1 MIFTLK
7 SISTNYSKSCNFDGN
22 VSFVKTLQLQ
32 SERKSPDKKSLNLFP
47 SQLKLTFD
55 LKTEIDELGE
65 KQK

>member
-1 MIFTLK
+1 M
-7 SISTNYSKSCNFDGN
+7 NYSKNCNFDGN
-22 VSFVKTLQLQ
+22 VCFVKTLQLQ
-32 SERKSPDKKSLNLFP
+32 SELKSPDKKSLNLFP